1 LRTLTPINDRR
12 ELMRFRDKVCVVTG
26 GASGIGRATCKRFA
40 AEGGIVVVVDINE
53 DGGNETLNMI
63 TETEGQ
69 AIYTKADVSA
79 AADVRTVVDTVVN
92 RFGRIDVL
100 VNNAAMMTFKRIVDL
115 EVEEWDQVIAVNL
128 RSAFL
133 FCKYCLPHME
143 NGVVVN
149 VSSIHAHETG
159 GDVAPYAASK
169 GGLEAFTRA
178 LSREY
183 KPANIRVNC
192 VAPGGVN
199 TPMLWS
205 NPALKGMNP
214 NDVLYSQPEQIAA
227 VICFLASPEASPING
242 TTLIADMG
250 LLAAL

>member
-1 LRTLTPINDRR
+1 
-12 ELMRFRDKVCVVTG
+12 MRFRNKVCVVTG

-53 DGGNETLNMI
+53 DGGNETANTI
-63 TETEGQ
+63 TRAEGQ

-79 AADVRTVVDTVVN
+79 AADVRAVVNTVVN
-92 RFGRIDVL
+92 KFGRIDVL

-128 RSAFL
+128 RSVFL

-159 GDVAPYAASK
+159 GDVAPYATSK

-192 VAPGGVN
+192 IAPGGVN

-205 NPALKGMNP
+205 NPALKDMNP
-214 NDVLYSQPEQIAA
+214 NDVLYSQPEQIAS

>member
-1 LRTLTPINDRR
+1 
-12 ELMRFRDKVCVVTG
+12 MRFKNKVCLVTG

-53 DGGNETLNMI
+53 DGGNETVNMI
-63 TETEGQ
+63 TEIAGQ
-69 AIYTKADVSA
+69 AVFIQADVAA
-79 AADVRTVVDTVVN
+79 AADVRALVDTIVN

-100 VNNAAMMTFKRIVDL
+100 VNNAAVMTFKRVVDL
-115 EVEEWDQVIAVNL
+115 EVEEWDRVIAVNL
-128 RSAFL
+128 RSVFL

-143 NGVVVN
+143 NGVIVN

-192 VAPGGVN
+192 IAPGGVN

-205 NPALKGMNP
+205 NPALKDMNP

-227 VICFLASPEASPING
+227 LICFLASPDASPING
-242 TTLIADMG
+242 TTVIADMG

>member
-1 LRTLTPINDRR
+1 M
-12 ELMRFRDKVCVVTG
+12 LMRFTNKVCLVTG

-53 DGGNETLNMI
+53 DGGNQTANMI

-69 AIYTKADVSA
+69 AVFTKADVSSVS
-79 AADVRTVVDTVVN
+79 DVRAVVDGVVN
-92 RFGRIDVL
+92 KFGRIDVL
-100 VNNAAMMTFKRIVDL
+100 VNNAAMMTFKRVVDL
-115 EVEEWDQVIAVNL
+115 EVEEWDRVIAVNL
-128 RSAFL
+128 RSVFL

-143 NGVVVN
+143 NGVIVN
-149 VSSIHAHETG
+149 VSSVHAHETG
-159 GDVAPYAASK
+159 GDVAPYASSK

-192 VAPGGVN
+192 IAPGGVN

-205 NPALKGMNP
+205 NPALKNLNR
-214 NDVLYSQPEQIAA
+214 NDVLYSEPEQIAA
-227 VICFLASPEASPING
+227 IICFLASPEASPING
-242 TTLIADMG
+242 TTVVADMG

>member
-1 LRTLTPINDRR
+1 LHTLPPIDHPP
-12 ELMRFRDKVCVVTG
+12 ELMRFRNKVCIVTG

-40 AEGGIVVVVDINE
+40 AEGGIVVVVDSNE
-53 DGGNETLNMI
+53 HGGNETLNMI

-69 AIYTKADVSA
+69 AIYTKADVSV
-79 AADVRTVVDTVVN
+79 AADVRTVVNTVVN

-128 RSAFL
+128 RSVFL

-169 GGLEAFTRA
+169 GGVEAFTRA

-192 VAPGGVN
+192 IAPGGVN

-205 NPALKGMNP
+205 NPALKDMNP

-250 LLAAL
+250 LLPAL